1 MDNGIT
7 QTYCPHYPYVKGSFN
22 EKHISSM
29 RTPTES
35 LIDGTA
41 PKAIPENQQ
50 VSIAGNKPLMVT
62 RKQFTIVFDPEH
74 IK

>member
-1 MDNGIT
+1 
-7 QTYCPHYPYVKGSFN
+7 
-22 EKHISSM
+22 M
-29 RTPTES
+29 RTLVEL
-35 LIDGTA
+35 LIDGTV

-62 RKQFTIVFDPEH
+62 HKQFTIVFDPEH